1 MAGNNRI
8 CSPAPARLC
17 RHVLAAALC
26 ARGEPDAEW
35 TTQRASDGSDTHGV
49 LLCGVWKVC
58 LYWGWKSIPTFDNTE
73 SYISSA
79 IYTSITI
86 IILGSRIRAILH
98 FNYTV

>member
-1 MAGNNRI
+1 MEIIASAVPHLHGYVGMFWQQR
-8 CSPAPARLC
+8 CVLGGDRMHSGQLSEPQTAQ
-17 RHVLAAALC
+17 RHT
-26 ARGEPDAEW
+26 R
-35 TTQRASDGSDTHGV
+35 V
-49 LLCGVWKVC
+49 LLCGFWKVC